1 MTRAV
6 FTFTDGRITAFEVR
20 GHTGEARRGKD
31 ILCAFISGA
40 VETAINTLTD
50 SFGIGVKLVIEEG
63 DASVCCRLDSGDIND
78 ARIFDRT
85 ANGLR
90 LSLLQLSERYPR
102 GLSVSDTH
110 TGQTAS
116 Q

>member
-6 FTFTDGRITAFEVR
+6 FTFTDGRITAFEVS
-20 GHTGEARRGKD
+20 GHTGAARRGKD

-40 VETAINTLTD
+40 VETAVNTLTD
-50 SFGIGVKLVIEEG
+50 SFGVSVKLVTDKTG
-63 DASVCCRLDSGDIND
+63 ATVHCRFDGGDIHD
-78 ARIFDRT
+78 ARVFDRT

-90 LSLLQLSERYPR
+90 LSLLQLSKRYPR
-102 GLSVSDTH
+102 GLSVSDAYA
-110 TGQTAS
+110 GQTAS